1 MSVPAT
7 LTLGLLRDEILERS
21 RAVLGDRTDDLLAQG
36 AADGE
41 ESTVAEAHTIIRADG
56 LNPD

>member
-1 MSVPAT
+1 MP
-7 LTLGLLRDEILERS
+7 ERNS
-21 RAVLGDRTDDLLAQG
+21 AIACDDLLAQG

-56 LNPD
+56 LTVD